1 MISDS
6 ARRAFPS
13 PVARLLHRALLW
25 KKRMQ
30 FRGYTLTKSVEGDSL
45 QFHVADATARQW
57 YGWHDPTNPEV
68 LFIRG
73 MVSPG
78 DLVFDVGSHHGFY
91 TLVMARR
98 ALRVIAIEPN
108 PYNVVRLEK
117 NIALNHSENVSVR
130 QTAVGGSKGKISLLC
145 ESDWGGVQSSDTK
158 TLPTID
164 VDVVRLDDLAEE
176 YGFPQFLKIDVEG
189 FEAGVLRGALRILER
204 RPKVAIEVHV
214 DWVARYG
221 SSVAEV
227 IELLNLES
235 YRVSVL
241 AHGGTEVRP
250 WDGSDLTKL
259 PPPKFHLFLLPL
271 TERSPS
277 VTPLSGE
284 RI

>member
-1 MISDS
+1 
-6 ARRAFPS
+6 
-13 PVARLLHRALLW
+13 
-25 KKRMQ
+25 
-30 FRGYTLTKSVEGDSL
+30 
-45 QFHVADATARQW
+45 
-57 YGWHDPTNPEV
+57 
-68 LFIRG
+68 

-221 SSVAEV
+221 SCVAEV
-227 IELLNLES
+227 IELLNLDS

>member
-6 ARRAFPS
+6 VRRAFPS
-13 PVARLLHRALLW
+13 PFARLLHRALLW
-25 KKRMQ
+25 KKRLQ

-68 LFIRG
+68 LFIRD
-73 MVSPG
+73 MISPG

-130 QTAVGGSKGKISLLC
+130 QTAVGASKGRISLLC
-145 ESDWGGVQSSDTK
+145 ESDWGGVQSGDTK

-227 IELLNLES
+227 IELLNLDS

-271 TERSPS
+271 TALSPS
-277 VTPLSGE
+277 VTPLSE
-284 RI
+284 EHI